1 MKLLTLIKNYVFKA
15 IQHTIA
21 IVLILSKRKIKAF
34 TFIEMMFSLF
44 IFSLTMSL
52 IPPLF
57 QAIQKLNVQI
67 NDTSLINY
75 EFFAQ
80 DITRELNGVPINEIN
95 VEKKRMKID
104 KRDKQIYYIFNNH
117 KLYKNINQRGNVT
130 LIGNISSCK
139 FTKINNQYIKVEL
152 TLVENREKYYKV
164 LIL

>member
-1 MKLLTLIKNYVFKA
+1 
-15 IQHTIA
+15 
-21 IVLILSKRKIKAF
+21 
-34 TFIEMMFSLF
+34 
-44 IFSLTMSL
+44 MSL
-52 IPPLF
+52 VPPLF

-80 DITRELNGVPINEIN
+80 DITRELNGVPINEIYI
-95 VEKKRMKID
+95 EKRRMKID
-104 KRDKQIYYIFNNH
+104 KRDKQIYYIFNSH
-117 KLYKNINQRGNVT
+117 KLYKNINQHGNVT

>member
-1 MKLLTLIKNYVFKA
+1 M
-15 IQHTIA
+15 
-21 IVLILSKRKIKAF
+21 SRRKIKAF

-52 IPPLF
+52 VPPLF

-80 DITRELNGVPINEIN
+80 DITRELNGVPINEIYI
-95 VEKKRMKID
+95 EKRRMKID

-117 KLYKNINQRGNVT
+117 KLYKNINQHGNVT

>member
-15 IQHTIA
+15 LQHTIA
-21 IVLILSKRKIKAF
+21 IVLILSRRKIKAF

-52 IPPLF
+52 VPPLF

-80 DITRELNGVPINEIN
+80 DITRELNGVPINEIYI
-95 VEKKRMKID
+95 EKRRMKID

-117 KLYKNINQRGNVT
+117 KLYKNINQHGNVT